1 MALIDLK
8 SNLANFRADFP
19 QEGKLKSPGNLPGS
33 MPTDIQKKSPNN
45 APTQRYINQSR
56 TYY

>member
-33 MPTDIQKKSPNN
+33 MPTDIQ
-45 APTQRYINQSR
+45 
-56 TYY
+56 